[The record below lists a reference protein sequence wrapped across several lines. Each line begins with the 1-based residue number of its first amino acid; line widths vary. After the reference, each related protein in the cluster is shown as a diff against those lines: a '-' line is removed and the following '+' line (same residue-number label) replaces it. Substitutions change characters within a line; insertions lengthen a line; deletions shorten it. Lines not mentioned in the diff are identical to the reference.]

1 MALSRILLTGAA
13 GGIGTVLR
21 PALRQQCLALRSTDV
36 APITSEGANEETVL
50 CDLRNFGE
58 VRKSMEGIDCVFH
71 LGGVSV
77 EGDWPS
83 VRDINIDGTYNI
95 YEAARQAG
103 VKRIVYASSNHAA
116 GFHRRAHRIGP
127 DDPVRPDSRYG
138 VSKVFGEAIARLYAD
153 KHGIESIC
161 LRIGQFRLR
170 PTNKRMLS
178 LWLSHDDTVRLAISC
193 LEAKDVHFEIVYG
206 ISANTRAWYD
216 NPGATRIGYQ
226 PQDNAEAY
234 AATLPAEGYNEND
247 VEAAFQGGPY
257 CSAEFDA
264 SLDNID

>member
-21 PALRQQCLALRSTDV
+21 PALRDKCIALRSTDV
-36 APITSEGANEETVL
+36 AAITPEGANEETML
-50 CDLRNFGE
+50 CDLRDFSQ

-71 LGGVSV
+71 LGGTSV
-77 EGDWPS
+77 EGDWRS

-95 YEAARQAG
+95 DEAARQVG
-103 VKRIVYASSNHAA
+103 VKRVVYASSNHAA
-116 GFHRRAHRIGP
+116 GFHRRNRRIGP
-127 DDPVRPDSRYG
+127 DEPIRPDSRYG

-161 LRIGQFRLR
+161 LRIGQFRPK

-178 LWLSHDDTVRLAISC
+178 LWLSHADTARLAISC
-193 LEAKDVHFEIVYG
+193 LEASDVHFEIVYG

-216 NPGATRIGYQ
+216 NPGAARIGYV
-226 PQDNAEAY
+226 PRDDAEAY
-234 AATLPAEGYNEND
+234 AATLPSEAYDEND

-257 CSAEFDA
+257 CSSEFDA
-264 SLDNID
+264 SLENID